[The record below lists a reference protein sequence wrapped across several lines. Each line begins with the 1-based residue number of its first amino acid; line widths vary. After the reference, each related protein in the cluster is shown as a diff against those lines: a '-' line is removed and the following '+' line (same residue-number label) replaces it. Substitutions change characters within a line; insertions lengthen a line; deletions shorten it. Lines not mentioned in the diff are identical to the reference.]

1 MIDIT
6 DVVSA
11 VICLCFAIVTVRVIP
26 WIKENVSKTNL
37 EKAKMWAE
45 IAVKC
50 AEQKLKNGTLLK
62 EERFEYVEKFLQ
74 AHGWKLNFSEI
85 EALLESQVNDLPHMI
100 TVGHVDTIAS
110 PGKWTSEPVIT
121 KSDDT
126 FHVAAT
132 TNDPSDK

>member
-1 MIDIT
+1 
-6 DVVSA
+6 
-11 VICLCFAIVTVRVIP
+11 
-26 WIKENVSKTNL
+26 
-37 EKAKMWAE
+37 MWAE

-50 AEQKLKNGTLLK
+50 AEQKLKNGTLSK

-74 AHGWKLNFSEI
+74 DHGWKLNFSEI

-110 PGKWTSEPVIT
+110 PCETNQPIIIKT
-121 KSDDT
+121 DDT